1 MKKENW
7 SSLSTEDLNQ
17 KQKSIKS
24 LTTMLIV
31 TLIALFLISLFI
43 SLKKGFSPLLVIP
56 IALLPVVSMNLNNL
70 KNIKKE
76 IDSRNN

>member
-56 IALLPVVSMNLNNL
+56 VALLPVVSMNLNNL

>member
-43 SLKKGFSPLLVIP
+43 SLKKDFRLYWLYQ
-56 IALLPVVSMNLNNL
+56 
-70 KNIKKE
+70 
-76 IDSRNN
+76 